1 MLFDQPAEALAPFA
15 TRALEPSASHRR
27 RATSAEPT
35 EVIVGSA
42 RCQRV
47 GATPDGERLAVLQ
60 LACSFLPGRET
71 RIEWARFRVT
81 MRPEQVGATT
91 PIALDLRPREV
102 YEASESELNLV
113 LEPKV
118 SFAPANVELSL
129 GRAATT
135 IQKVRQIP
143 VTIAAGLQSSV
154 FYWQLEHTGEHPLV
168 GPRGFYALVALP
180 PGAGPII
187 LESAVV
193 ADIVTQQGVFR
204 AATREHRDVEPLV
217 QRICAD

>member
-1 MLFDQPAEALAPFA
+1 MLFDQPAEALAPLA

-27 RATSAEPT
+27 RATALEPT

-47 GATPDGERLAVLQ
+47 GVTADGERLVVLQ

-118 SFAPANVELSL
+118 GFASANVEL
-129 GRAATT
+129 GKATTT
-135 IQKVRQIP
+135 IQKVKQIP

-154 FYWQLEHTGEHPLV
+154 FYWQLEHTDEHPLV
-168 GPRGFYALVALP
+168 GPRGFYALVASP
-180 PGAGPII
+180 PEAGPIF

-193 ADIVTQQGVFR
+193 ADIVTQQGIFR

-217 QRICAD
+217 QRIYAD